1 MTGLI
6 ASVHSVL
13 ASTPARWAALTSVEP
28 ADHDVDTAGGAR

>member
-13 ASTPARWAALTSVEP
+13 ASTPAGSGPWRVYF
-28 ADHDVDTAGGAR
+28 ADHDVDVAGGAR